1 MINNTP
7 TEMAVEESQKLH
19 RTLGA
24 FDILF
29 LMIAAVV
36 GVETLGQVSGYG
48 AEAFTWSA
56 VLVVTF
62 LLPYGLL
69 FAETGAAFAEE
80 GGAYTWVRS
89 AYGRPAAAI
98 AAMLTWI
105 TQPVWVGGSM
115 AFLAAETFSTF
126 VTHMEP
132 GSLAD
137 WIFKLIFIWLTVL
150 AAVVSLQQGKWIPTI
165 GAILKVGL
173 LLFFV
178 LTTVLYA
185 VRNGVAL
192 PDPGSFS
199 PTLLGLFGSVPI
211 LLFAY
216 LGFESANSA
225 AGEMKDPA
233 RDVPKSL
240 LRSCATAAACY
251 LVPIFA
257 ILLVV
262 PADEIE
268 GVSGFM
274 VAVER
279 VYSVYGGAAS
289 FLVTLSAVVLLIVL
303 VTQGAAWMIVSDRM
317 QAMAAADGSF
327 FGGYFGVFH
336 AKLGTPMRVNM
347 LSGVV
352 ATVFLIAAA
361 QLTGSTAAVFG
372 VVLTISI
379 STFLLSYLL
388 VIPAGIKL
396 RFLYPEVTRPYRAPV
411 GDAGWRAMG
420 WLCFAW
426 IALGSWVAVFPGT
439 LERLFGIDY
448 PFMEYWGVSQLQ
460 FEIFTV
466 GTLVVL
472 VVLAVVGYV
481 LGAPVRAGRTADQA
495 IEVSTGGN
503 NG

>member
-1 MINNTP
+1 MVSNKP
-7 TEMAVEESQKLH
+7 TTMATEESAKLH
-19 RTLGA
+19 KTLGSL
-24 FDILF
+24 DILF
-29 LMIAAVV
+29 LMISAVV
-36 GVETLGQVSGYG
+36 GLETLGQVSQYG
-48 AEAFTWSA
+48 AEAFTWSV
-56 VLVVTF
+56 VLVIAF
-62 LLPYGLL
+62 LLPYGLI
-69 FAETGAAFAEE
+69 FAETGAAFSEE

-98 AAMLTWI
+98 ASMLTWI

-115 AFLAAETFSTF
+115 AFLAAETTSEWLIP
-126 VTHMEP
+126 MES
-132 GSLAD
+132 GSIAD
-137 WIFKLIFIWLTVL
+137 WVFKIVFIWLTVL
-150 AAVVSLQQGKWIPTI
+150 AAVISLQKGKWIPSV
-165 GAILKVGL
+165 GAILKVAL
-173 LLFFV
+173 LVFFIF
-178 LTTVLYA
+178 TTVLYA
-185 VRNGVAL
+185 VKNGVSL
-192 PDPGSFS
+192 PGFGSFS

-211 LLFAY
+211 LLFAF

-257 ILLVV
+257 ILMVV

-268 GVSGFM
+268 GISGLM
-274 VAVER
+274 AAISQ
-279 VYSVYGGAAS
+279 VYSVYGGAAD
-289 FLVTLSAVVLLIVL
+289 LMIKLSAFVLLLVL
-303 VTQGAAWMIVSDRM
+303 VSQGSAWMIVSDRM

-327 FGGYFGVFH
+327 FGGFFGVFH
-336 AKLGTPMRVNM
+336 PRLGTPVRVNM

-361 QLTGSTAAVFG
+361 QLTGNSAAVFG

-388 VIPAGIKL
+388 VIPAAVKL
-396 RFLYPEVTRPYRAPV
+396 RGLYPEVERPYRAPV
-411 GDAGWRAMG
+411 SDGMFKAMG

-448 PFMEYWGVSQLQ
+448 PFMDYWGVSQLQ
-460 FEIFTV
+460 FEVFTV

-472 VVLAVVGYV
+472 LVLAVVGYV
-481 LGAPVRAGRTADQA
+481 LGAPVRAGRTANHE
-495 IEVSTGGN
+495 ITVSN
-503 NG
+503 S